1 MLWCDRDLNMSKDNS
16 GESAAKPNNMLKQG
30 LTKTSKLENEK

>member
-1 MLWCDRDLNMSKDNS
+1 MLWCDRDLNMSKYNS
-16 GESAAKPNNMLKQG
+16 GGSAAQPNNMLKKE